1 MPQRTSHVQRI
12 DILQTGDSTVFLIGD
27 SEETVLNAQ
36 VLAIQREEV
45 IFVESEYPL
54 EKYDLFYA
62 DIPQPAVDEQLDM
75 IKVNES
81 PFIRVQLV
89 TIQSVAASSV
99 IQIGSNDRTYA
110 ESRVK
115 TIRHLSR

>member
-1 MPQRTSHVQRI
+1 MPFRTSNVQRI
-12 DILQTGDSTVFLIGD
+12 DILQTGDSTVVQIGD
-27 SEETVLNAQ
+27 AEEYILNAD
-36 VLAIQREEV
+36 VLAVQREEV
-45 IFVESEYPL
+45 TFIESDYPL
-54 EKYDLFYA
+54 DRYTLFDA
-62 DIPQPAVDEQLDM
+62 AIPQPVIDEPLDT

-99 IQIGSNDRTYA
+99 VQIGSTDFTCV

-115 TIRHLSR
+115 TIRHLAR

>member
-1 MPQRTSHVQRI
+1 MPFRTSHVKRI
-12 DILQTGDSTVFLIGD
+12 DILQTSDSTVVQIGD
-27 SEETVLNAQ
+27 AEEDILDAN
-36 VLAIQREEV
+36 VLAVQREEV
-45 IFVESEYPL
+45 TFFESDYPL
-54 EKYDLFYA
+54 DRYALFGA
-62 DIPQPAVDEQLDM
+62 AIPQPVVDEQLDI

-99 IQIGSNDRTYA
+99 VQIGSTDFTCA

-115 TIRHLSR
+115 TIRHLAH